1 MFNQQTLPF
10 CSHETWAPR
19 FQWRNHQTDNCPR
32 LSRNA
37 PVFRYCRPFS
47 ILRLASAPLYRT
59 CWLKSMR
66 TFQPRDAEIRI
77 TPPNTDTVHRTPGT
91 AHQTCASST
100 QPQRWHLPR
109 NHRANAI
116 VDVIAQ
122 YTAAVD
128 CLMLGAVPSSM
139 LHGDRPLPDQVLSRR
154 ISAQISALTFSVSE

>member
-1 MFNQQTLPF
+1 MGSAFSMAKPPNRQ
-10 CSHETWAPR
+10 
-19 FQWRNHQTDNCPR
+19 
-32 LSRNA
+32 LSTFEQKRPGLQILS
-37 PVFRYCRPFS
+37 PVFYPAFSLRPA
-47 ILRLASAPLYRT
+47 LPNLLAEIYEDLSAT
-59 CWLKSMR
+59 WSG
-66 TFQPRDAEIRI
+66 IRI
-77 TPPNTDTVHRTPGT
+77 TPPNTDTVHRTRRT

-128 CLMLGAVPSSM
+128 CLMLDAIPSSM